1 MTEVLPRPRAI
12 DAAVFTDVLSRTL
25 TAAGRA
31 SKRIREALVD
41 PGLAEAAPQPRSW
54 LAPQRGRRG
63 STRMPRGPTGSYTAC
78 QGTAGRCRSTG
89 RSGPPA
95 TASWSAG
102 HGCMPSRSWT
112 SERTSSRPS
121 ASSTGPGSGH
131 HVRPQAP
138 GHASPV
144 GTDRRRRRRP
154 LLPLRTA
161 HPARPGMASGS
172 HGRGPHPLPR
182 PVSRPLQRPGRSVG
196 QRETLGTAP
205 TGDAATAHH
214 HPSSVESPANCRSGE
229 APLRVLRVFGDQG
242 EEWSIPPP
250 KRADRFIWY
259 GPTTPVA
266 VNRSPPGEFSGGA

>member
-25 TAAGRA
+25 TVRQAEPASGYEKLLWTQAWQKLRRSHEAGWPLNGGAVGLRGC
-31 SKRIREALVD
+31 
-41 PGLAEAAPQPRSW
+41 PGVPPGRTRHA
-54 LAPQRGRRG
+54 RGRRDAVV
-63 STRMPRGPTGSYTAC
+63 PL
-78 QGTAGRCRSTG
+78 AGRE
-89 RSGPPA
+89 PPA

-138 GHASPV
+138 GHAGPV

-205 TGDAATAHH
+205 TGNAATAHH
-214 HPSSVESPANCRSGE
+214 HPSLVSRPPTAGVVRLPSACSEFSATRARSG
-229 APLRVLRVFGDQG
+229 
-242 EEWSIPPP
+242 
-250 KRADRFIWY
+250 
-259 GPTTPVA
+259 
-266 VNRSPPGEFSGGA
+266 